1 MKTEKSILKR
11 TKWSLENSEEGD
23 DLKMKNLASMSSDPI
38 VIVVDEE
45 EEVEEE
51 ESAAALFLSSLTSR

>member
-11 TKWSLENSEEGD
+11 TKWNLENSEEGD
-23 DLKMKNLASMSSDPI
+23 DLKMKNLTSMSSDPI
-38 VIVVDEE
+38 VIVIDE
-45 EEVEEE
+45 EEE